1 MSVAITRDS
10 RTILWS
16 LAVATG
22 FVAGLAIY
30 RMILARRAL
39 EAEWADEP
47 PDLVDQASIDSF
59 PASDPPSFT
68 PTKIG

>member
-1 MSVAITRDS
+1 MSVAIPRDS

-16 LAVATG
+16 LAIATG

-30 RMILARRAL
+30 RMVVVRRAL
-39 EAEWADEP
+39 EADSADEP
-47 PDLVDQASIDSF
+47 PDVVDQASMDSF